1 MDVKGARC
9 FFWHEEVVRRSECPF
24 STANEK
30 LQSMIHSLFQKEL
43 TEGEVMAVIKKLV
56 REKFITVSKEENIGY
71 S

>member
-1 MDVKGARC
+1 
-9 FFWHEEVVRRSECPF
+9 
-24 STANEK
+24 
-30 LQSMIHSLFQKEL
+30 MIHSLFQKEL